1 MKGFLRHLIMRYRPL
16 LTYSLASITA
26 ASLDFTFLFI
36 LNSLVD
42 SSIVWINT
50 ASVMITATIHYLW
63 ISKISFRS
71 KIGAPSAAIYIATF
85 VFGIILQNF
94 VIWFCFD
101 LLSLPLFIS
110 KGASLSASF
119 FILFFLRK
127 ALYEK
132 YANKEKG

>member
-1 MKGFLRHLIMRYRPL
+1 
-16 LTYSLASITA
+16 
-26 ASLDFTFLFI
+26 
-36 LNSLVD
+36 
-42 SSIVWINT
+42 
-50 ASVMITATIHYLW
+50 
-63 ISKISFRS
+63 
-71 KIGAPSAAIYIATF
+71 
-85 VFGIILQNF
+85 
-94 VIWFCFD
+94 